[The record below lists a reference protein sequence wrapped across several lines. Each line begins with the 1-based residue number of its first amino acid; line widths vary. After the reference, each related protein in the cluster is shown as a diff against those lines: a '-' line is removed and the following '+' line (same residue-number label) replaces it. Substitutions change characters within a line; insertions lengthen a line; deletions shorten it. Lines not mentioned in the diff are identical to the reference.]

1 MARRSLISGL
11 NATDVTRSNPCGRS
25 ILVFNIQN
33 PVLGSHH
40 QIFKYTSPRKA
51 SSPSRLSTVAIH
63 SPEDETTAHSTRG
76 GSKGASSR
84 RETLFVGDTS
94 NSPISIDVDGAY
106 VWREEGCEDG
116 RIRVDVAGWM
126 AIGTQGNVDELLYEA
141 SGPR

>member
-1 MARRSLISGL
+1 
-11 NATDVTRSNPCGRS
+11 
-25 ILVFNIQN
+25 
-33 PVLGSHH
+33 
-40 QIFKYTSPRKA
+40 
-51 SSPSRLSTVAIH
+51 VAIH